1 MLSRK
6 ETFME
11 NIMSTFWATL
21 KTFQFKDSVDI
32 IIISLILY
40 YLFRLFRQ
48 SRAGQLIKGVVVL
61 LIAFAIARMAQLTMV
76 SYILTSVFQFA
87 VIIFVVVFQPELRQ
101 GLERLGRSNKTLK
114 NIVNTTVQSQSTE
127 AMELKAIG
135 DVADTCA
142 VFSKSRTGALIVFER
157 ESLLSEIAGSG
168 TTLNSDV
175 SPALLGNIFF
185 NKAPLHDGACIIRD
199 GKILAAGCILPL
211 TSSLNVSQSLGT
223 RHRAAIGMS
232 EEYDAVVVVVSEET
246 GTISVATNG
255 LLSRGF
261 NRNTLYEK
269 LVELII
275 PNDKDR
281 SNLFSVIFKSRKEK
295 NNEKER

>member
-1 MLSRK
+1 
-6 ETFME
+6 ME

-21 KTFQFKDSVDI
+21 KTFQFKDAVDI

-61 LIAFAIARMAQLTMV
+61 LIAFAIARIAQLTMV

-127 AMELKAIG
+127 TMLLKAIG

-168 TTLNSDV
+168 TMLNSDV

-211 TSSLNVSQSLGT
+211 TNSLNVSQSLGT

-232 EEYDAVVVVVSEET
+232 EESDAVVVVVSEET
-246 GTISVATNG
+246 GNISIATNG

-261 NRNTLYEK
+261 NRNTLYDK

-275 PNDKDR
+275 PDDKDR
-281 SNLFSVIFKSRKEK
+281 SNLFASIFKSRKEK
-295 NNEKER
+295 NNEKE